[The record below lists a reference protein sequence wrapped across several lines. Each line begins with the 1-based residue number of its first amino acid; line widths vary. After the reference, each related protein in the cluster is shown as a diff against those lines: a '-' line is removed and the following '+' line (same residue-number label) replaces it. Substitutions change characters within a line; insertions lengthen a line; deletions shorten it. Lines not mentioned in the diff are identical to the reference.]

1 MPKLYPPLKK
11 VTHAGVAGSS
21 TEAGIRAVILTNV
34 LAIICAGLASF
45 YLAFRIMMGWYG
57 GWLTI
62 SLAILSMI
70 AVPYMNHLGMRRA
83 GKVVL
88 SLAIPA
94 AAIIAA
100 FRPRMPTPEEYS
112 PDLSPGIYCVVL
124 TTAAI
129 PILVFLMTERRLMFF
144 CLTINFIAYA
154 SIGILFYYFSELRAW
169 PTPEQYFGKN
179 LAPLSAY
186 FLLMGSMLSLR
197 TITDRYEQRNRQ
209 LIDTLHRTNDEL
221 KEANFSLHEANMNVE
236 AQNEEIQAQSEELT
250 VSQESLQL
258 ANAEIERQNQAL
270 ARQNELL
277 AEKLDEKTRDLL
289 LTNQHLIE
297 QNNELQQF
305 SYTVSHNLRGPVAS
319 MLGLLNIHRYSQDS
333 DERQRILTLLENSA
347 KSLETVI
354 ADLNKIIDIRRDK
367 YAVFEKVYMD
377 RELDLIRQTLNS
389 FIKKTGA
396 TIEADFQVNEIT
408 TVKAY
413 LNSILYNLIS
423 NAIQYRSFNRTPV
436 VSISTARSDG
446 FVEIRVSDNGLG
458 IDLDKH
464 QEEMFK
470 IYKRFHLHTEGKGLG
485 LYLVK
490 QKVEKLNGRIEV
502 ASVPDTGTTF
512 NVFLPARSAQDTS
525 PATGTTGIPG

>member
-1 MPKLYPPLKK
+1 
-11 VTHAGVAGSS
+11 
-21 TEAGIRAVILTNV
+21 
-34 LAIICAGLASF
+34 
-45 YLAFRIMMGWYG
+45 
-57 GWLTI
+57 
-62 SLAILSMI
+62 
-70 AVPYMNHLGMRRA
+70 
-83 GKVVL
+83 
-88 SLAIPA
+88 
-94 AAIIAA
+94 
-100 FRPRMPTPEEYS
+100 
-112 PDLSPGIYCVVL
+112 
-124 TTAAI
+124 
-129 PILVFLMTERRLMFF
+129 
-144 CLTINFIAYA
+144 
-154 SIGILFYYFSELRAW
+154 
-169 PTPEQYFGKN
+169 
-179 LAPLSAY
+179 
-186 FLLMGSMLSLR
+186 
-197 TITDRYEQRNRQ
+197 
-209 LIDTLHRTNDEL
+209 NDEL
-221 KEANFSLHEANMNVE
+221 REANFSLHEANMNVE

-258 ANAEIERQNQAL
+258 AHAEIERQNQAL

-423 NAIQYRSFNRTPV
+423 NAIQYRSFNRT
-436 VSISTARSDG
+436 
-446 FVEIRVSDNGLG
+446 
-458 IDLDKH
+458 
-464 QEEMFK
+464 
-470 IYKRFHLHTEGKGLG
+470 
-485 LYLVK
+485 
-490 QKVEKLNGRIEV
+490 
-502 ASVPDTGTTF
+502 
-512 NVFLPARSAQDTS
+512 
-525 PATGTTGIPG
+525 

>member
-1 MPKLYPPLKK
+1 MPYLLKK
-11 VTHAGVAGSS
+11 VTHAGVERISS
-21 TEAGIRAVILTNV
+21 ESGVRAVILTNV
-34 LAIICAGLASF
+34 LAVICSGFASF
-45 YLAFRIMMGWYG
+45 YLSFRFLMGWYG
-57 GWLTI
+57 SWQIIT
-62 SLAILSMI
+62 LAIIAMA
-70 AVPYMNHLGMRRA
+70 AVPFLNHRGMTRMGR
-83 GKVVL
+83 VIL

-94 AAIIAA
+94 TSIIAA
-100 FRPRMPTPEEYS
+100 FRPRIPSPEQYS

-129 PILVFLMTERRLMFF
+129 PILVFLLSERRLMFI
-144 CLTINFIAYA
+144 CLGINFIAYA
-154 SIGILFYYFSELRAW
+154 SIGILFHYFSSLHAW
-169 PTPEQYFGKN
+169 PTPGEYLTRN
-179 LAPLSAY
+179 LAPLIAY
-186 FLLMGSMLSLR
+186 FLLMGSMISLR
-197 TITDRYEQRNRQ
+197 MITDRYEQRNRQ
-209 LIDTLHRTNDEL
+209 LIDTLHETNDEL
-221 KEANFSLHEANMNVE
+221 REANFNLHELNMNVE

-258 ANAEIERQNQAL
+258 ANAEIERQNIAL
-270 ARQNELL
+270 AKQNDLL
-277 AEKLDEKTRDLL
+277 SEKLDEKTRDLL

-319 MLGLLNIHRYSQDS
+319 MLGLLNIHRYAQDP
-333 DERQRILTLLENSA
+333 DERQKILTLLEHSTQ
-347 KSLETVI
+347 SLETVI

-367 YAVFEKVYMD
+367 YGVFEKVYMD

-389 FIKKTGA
+389 FISKTGA

-423 NAIQYRSFNRTPV
+423 NAIQYRSFSRNPV
-436 VSISTARSDG
+436 VNISTIRSDG
-446 FVEIRVSDNGLG
+446 FVRITVSDNGLG

-464 QEEMFK
+464 QGEIFK
-470 IYKRFHLHTEGKGLG
+470 LYKRFHLHTQGKGLG

-502 ASVPDTGTTF
+502 ASMPDAGTTF
-512 NVFLPARSAQDTS
+512 NVFLPARPAQEDTALS
-525 PATGTTGIPG
+525 TGIPG